1 MRDRLDAERDFEEF
15 VVACWPRL
23 CRAAYLLTGDRSD
36 AEDLAQT
43 ALARTYAAWSRVRR
57 ADAFAYVRKVMVNAN
72 VDRHRRRRL
81 VEQPHDDSRPGSDP
95 GAHDA
100 GLAAADD
107 RDEVISLLDRLT
119 ARERAVV
126 VLRFYCD
133 ASESEVADQLGIRPG
148 TVKSTSARAL
158 AKLRVD
164 DGAGVRETI
173 GDRRVGE

>member
-1 MRDRLDAERDFEEF
+1 MASW
-15 VVACWPRL
+15 ARL
-23 CRAAYLLTGDRSD
+23 CRAAYLLTGDRAE

-57 ADAFAYVRKVMVNAN
+57 GDEFGYVRKVMVNAN

-81 VEQPHDDSRPGSDP
+81 VEVSDDAREPSTVDSR
-95 GAHDA
+95 
-100 GLAAADD
+100 LAAAED
-107 RDEVISLLDRLT
+107 RDEVIQLLDRLT

-133 ASESEVADQLGIRPG
+133 SSEAQVAEQLDIRPG
-148 TVKSTSARAL
+148 TVKSTTARAL

-164 DGAGVRETI
+164 VDTGVRAAI
-173 GDRRVGE
+173 INDKGVGEC